1 MEKKRKPDWID
12 IFSAVWKA
20 VLAALVLFA
29 LGVFA
34 LSALVYNGA
43 AGLESIPYLLYAV
56 YSVAAFGAT
65 AFLSV
70 FSRGQLLLKGLLA
83 QGIFLVLLL
92 FSGLS
97 IYAAEVNW
105 LRLAAAAGAA
115 LLSTAAAVLLF
126 GKRKKKNFRKNTTIR
141 LKKK

>member
-20 VLAALVLFA
+20 VLAALVLFG
-29 LGVFA
+29 LGIFA
-34 LSALVYNGA
+34 LSALVYNGT

-56 YSVAAFGAT
+56 YAVAAFGAT
-65 AFLSV
+65 AFLPV

-92 FSGLS
+92 FLGLS
-97 IYAAEVNW
+97 IYATEVNW

-115 LLSTAAAVLLF
+115 LLSTVAAVLLF

>member
-20 VLAALVLFA
+20 VLAALVLFG
-29 LGVFA
+29 LGIFA

-43 AGLESIPYLLYAV
+43 AGLESIPYLLYTV
-56 YSVAAFGAT
+56 YAVAAFGAT

-92 FSGLS
+92 FLGLS

-115 LLSTAAAVLLF
+115 LLSTVAAVLLF

>member
-1 MEKKRKPDWID
+1 MEKKRKLDWAD
-12 IFSAVWKA
+12 MFGAVWKA

-43 AGLESIPYLLYAV
+43 AGAEAIPYLLYVVYAV
-56 YSVAAFGAT
+56 TAFGAT

-70 FSRGQLLLKGLLA
+70 FSGRQLLLKGLFA
-83 QGIFLVLLL
+83 QGIFLALLL
-92 FSGLS
+92 FLGLS
-97 IYAAEVNW
+97 IYASEVSW

-115 LLSTAAAVLLF
+115 LFSIVAAVLTF
-126 GKRKKKNFRKNTTIR
+126 GKRKKKNFRKNAAIR